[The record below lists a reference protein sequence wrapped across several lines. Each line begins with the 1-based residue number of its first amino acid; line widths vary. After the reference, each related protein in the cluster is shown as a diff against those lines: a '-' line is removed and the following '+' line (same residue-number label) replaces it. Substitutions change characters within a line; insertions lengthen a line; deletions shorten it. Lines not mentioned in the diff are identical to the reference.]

1 MANKGQSLR
10 KQHATLHRFFC
21 GVIVLCFL
29 VAIAAGL
36 LVDARV
42 SEILERGV
50 YVVVALALISELS
63 IRLWAMWQRYE

>member
-1 MANKGQSLR
+1 MAKGLRLR
-10 KQHATLHRFFC
+10 KQHTALHRFFC

-29 VAIAAGL
+29 VSVAAGL
-36 LVDARV
+36 LVDARI

-50 YVVVALALISELS
+50 YVVVALALISELA